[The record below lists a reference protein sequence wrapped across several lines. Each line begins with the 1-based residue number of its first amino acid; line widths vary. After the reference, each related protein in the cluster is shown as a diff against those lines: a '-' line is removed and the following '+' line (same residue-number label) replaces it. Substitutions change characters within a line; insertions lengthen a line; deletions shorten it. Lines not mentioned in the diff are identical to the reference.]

1 MSVSTGDRAGWN
13 VLRLPDSAD
22 GFCLAHGQ
30 EFESTDPTDGSL
42 VAVLR
47 SSTRE
52 DVDAAVDRAHHALRT
67 HDWRNNGAI
76 RARVLLRFAERVRAN
91 VDRLAE
97 LLTREQ
103 GKLLREART
112 EVLQTAEMVE
122 FYAGLSRVIYGR
134 AIALGDNAH
143 GVVLREPI
151 GVVGVITPW
160 NWPLVLMVRAV
171 APALAAGNA
180 VIVKPASLTPAV
192 TTETLALLAEDPD
205 LPPGILSLILG
216 SGAVVGD
223 ALVGHSGVGMIAF
236 TGESGTGIQVMKRAA
251 DDLRKVSLELGGKSP
266 NIVFADANMDKAVD
280 GALNAAFATTG
291 QICTSG
297 SRLLLDASIHDEFL
311 DRLAGRVAGYRL
323 GDPLSPDTTMAPLVS
338 LGQQRSVLEYVAI
351 GNQDGTLVAEGHLPD
366 DPAVAGGAFVAPT
379 IFCDLPSTSR
389 LVREEVFG
397 PVLAVQRFSD
407 EEEAIR
413 IAEDTDFG
421 LAAGIWTTN
430 LDRAW
435 RVGRAVHAGSI
446 WINTYHHFYSET
458 EVGGFRKS
466 GVGRQQGMEGLLEFT
481 ETKHLNF
488 DHSPTLW

>member
-1 MSVSTGDRAGWN
+1 MSGSTGDRSGWN
-13 VLRLPDSAD
+13 VLRLPASHD
-22 GFCLAHGQ
+22 GFCLAHGE
-30 EFESTDPTDGSL
+30 EFDSTDPTDGSL
-42 VAVLR
+42 VAVMR
-47 SSTRE
+47 SSTLQ
-52 DVDAAVDRAHHALRT
+52 DVDAAVDRAQHALRT
-67 HDWRNNGAI
+67 CDWRNNGAI

-151 GVVGVITPW
+151 GIVGVITPW

-180 VIVKPASLTPAV
+180 VIVKPASLTPAI
-192 TTETLALLAEDPD
+192 TTATLALLAEDPD
-205 LPPGILSLILG
+205 LPEGILTLILG

-236 TGESGTGIQVMKRAA
+236 TGESSTGINVMKRAA

-266 NIVFADANMDKAVD
+266 NIVFADANLDKAVD

-297 SRLLLDASIHDEFL
+297 SRLLLEDSIHDQFL
-311 DRLAGRVAGYRL
+311 ARLTDRVKAYRL
-323 GDPLSPDTTMAPLVS
+323 GDPLRSDTTMAPLVS
-338 LGQQRSVLEYVAI
+338 SGQQRSVQAYVEI
-351 GNQDGTLVAEGHLPD
+351 GHQDGTLVVAGNLPE
-366 DPAVAGGAFVAPT
+366 DPALAEGAFVAPT
-379 IFCDLPSTSR
+379 IFCDLPATSR
-389 LVREEVFG
+389 LVQEEVFG
-397 PVLAVQRFSD
+397 PVLAVQRFAD
-407 EEEAIR
+407 EDEALR
-413 IAEDTDFG
+413 IADDTEFG

-466 GVGRQQGMEGLLEFT
+466 GVGRQQGLDGLLEFT